1 MPEFRLDLQAVA
13 SDRWELKEMID
24 LRGKSPSG
32 RRRPVL
38 REASEPTA
46 GREPKRISLRI
57 RRVRPADV
65 TRVVALDRRVTGL
78 AKTRYWQDVFR
89 RYGKR
94 RPRDRFFLIA
104 EPLGPKS
111 APRLFGF
118 IIGEVR
124 AWEFGSSPC
133 GWIFALSVEPGARLH
148 GIGEALFNAI
158 SAEFSTRRRDEGTYD
173 GRKRWSRSPWCSFV
187 VREWSPGPI
196 SSSKWSLADCDRCT
210 DCPYRT

>member
-1 MPEFRLDLQAVA
+1 MMD
-13 SDRWELKEMID
+13 S
-24 LRGKSPSG
+24 RGKSPSG
-32 RRRPVL
+32 QRNPVL
-38 REASEPTA
+38 REASEPA
-46 GREPKRISLRI
+46 ADRDPRRISLRI

-65 TRVVALDRRVTGL
+65 TRVVALDKRVTGL

-111 APRLFGF
+111 APRLLGF

-133 GWIFALSVEPGARLH
+133 GWIFALSVEPGARMQ
-148 GIGEALFNAI
+148 GIGEALFNEI
-158 SAEFSTRRRDEGTYD
+158 SAEFTRAGVTKVRTMVARDNPLPMVFF
-173 GRKRWSRSPWCSFV
+173 RSQGMV
-187 VREWSPGPI
+187 AGPYI
-196 SSSKWSLADCDRCT
+196 QLEMELG
-210 DCPYRT
+210 

>member
-1 MPEFRLDLQAVA
+1 LQAVA
-13 SDRWELKEMID
+13 SDRWELKEMMD
-24 LRGKSPSG
+24 SRGKSPSG

-111 APRLFGF
+111 APRLFGL

-158 SAEFSTRRRDEGTYD
+158 SAEFARAGVTKVRTMVARDGALPMVFF
-173 GRKRWSRSPWCSFV
+173 RSQGMV
-187 VREWSPGPI
+187 AGPYI
-196 SSSKWSLADCDRCT
+196 QLEMELG
-210 DCPYRT
+210 

>member
-1 MPEFRLDLQAVA
+1 MMDP
-13 SDRWELKEMID
+13 
-24 LRGKSPSG
+24 RGKPPPG
-32 RRRPVL
+32 QRRPVL
-38 REASEPTA
+38 RQASERAA

-104 EPLGPKS
+104 EPVGSKS

-158 SAEFSTRRRDEGTYD
+158 SAEFTRAGVTKVRTMVARDGPLPMVFF
-173 GRKRWSRSPWCSFV
+173 RSQGMV
-187 VREWSPGPI
+187 AGPYI
-196 SSSKWSLADCDRCT
+196 QLEMELG
-210 DCPYRT
+210 